1 MVKVLAFIAF
11 LLFSFTTHA
20 SEALLIPLSTP
31 KPEFPQKLL
40 KKRHA
45 GKVLV
50 SLTVGA
56 FGTVQSAR
64 IIESSHPQF
73 AEAAQRAVVKWRYRP
88 WEVIEGKP
96 SSVEIVVPIIFGA
109 RGLQPFSPQ
118 ITVGLE
124 NTLCAY
130 LNHEVH
136 ASKRDFP
143 NEPLSEVD
151 VFWHTRAYLA
161 GSYTR
166 FRVPD
171 EATRTALFS
180 TLETAVPRIVKDCE
194 NHPDRRMVGLLPK
207 EIAQLLPG
215 PKES

>member
-1 MVKVLAFIAF
+1 MKVLAFMAF
-11 LLFSFTTHA
+11 LLFSFATHA
-20 SEALLIPLSTP
+20 REALLIPVSTP
-31 KPEFPQKLL
+31 KPEFPQQLL

-56 FGTVQSAR
+56 FGTVQNAR
-64 IIESSHPQF
+64 IVESSHPQF
-73 AEAAQRAVVKWRYRP
+73 AEAVQRAVTKWRYRP
-88 WEVIEGKP
+88 WKAVDGKP
-96 SSVEIVVPIIFGA
+96 SSVEIAVPIIFGA
-109 RGLQPFSPQ
+109 RGLHPFSPQ

-161 GSYTR
+161 GGYVAHMR
-166 FRVPD
+166 PD
-171 EATRTALFS
+171 QRKGE
-180 TLETAVPRIVKDCE
+180 TLIDELHKAIPAIVKSCQSNAQAKYGE
-194 NHPDRRMVGLLPK
+194 HLPESIRSLLVSAS
-207 EIAQLLPG
+207 EQ
-215 PKES
+215 

>member
-1 MVKVLAFIAF
+1 MKVLAFMAF
-11 LLFSFTTHA
+11 LLFSFATHA
-20 SEALLIPLSTP
+20 REALLIPVSTP
-31 KPEFPQKLL
+31 KPEFPQQML

-56 FGTVQSAR
+56 FGTVQNAR
-64 IIESSHPQF
+64 IVESSHPQF
-73 AEAAQRAVVKWRYRP
+73 AGAVQRAVTKWRYRP
-88 WEVIEGKP
+88 WKAVDGKP
-96 SSVEIVVPIIFGA
+96 SSVEIAVPIIFGA
-109 RGLQPFSPQ
+109 RGLHPFSPQ

-143 NEPLSEVD
+143 NEPLNKVD
-151 VFWHTRAYLA
+151 VFWHAQKYLA

-171 EATRTALFS
+171 EAARAALFS
-180 TLETAVPRIVKDCE
+180 KLEKAVPRIVEDCQT
-194 NHPDRRMVGLLPK
+194 HPDRRLGGFLPRDIAELL
-207 EIAQLLPG
+207 AG
-215 PKES
+215 PKKS

>member
-1 MVKVLAFIAF
+1 MKVLALIAF
-11 LLFSFTTHA
+11 LLFSVAIHA
-20 SEALLIPLSTP
+20 SEALLIPVSTP
-31 KPEFPQKLL
+31 KPEFPQNLL
-40 KKRHA
+40 KKRHP

-73 AEAAQRAVVKWRYRP
+73 TEAAQRAVVKWRYRP
-88 WEVIEGKP
+88 WEVAEGKP
-96 SSVEIVVPIIFGA
+96 SSVEIAVPIIFGA

-143 NEPLSEVD
+143 KEPLSEVD
-151 VFWHTRAYLA
+151 VFWHAQQYLA

-171 EATRTALFS
+171 ESARAALFLK
-180 TLETAVPRIVKDCE
+180 LEKAVPKIVTACEKD
-194 NHPDRRMVGLLPK
+194 PDRRLGDVFPK
-207 EIAQLLPG
+207 GITALWIG
-215 PKES
+215 PKGS